1 METAAPAEGRR
12 AGIGA
17 VLGLLAFLVL
27 APPAFVLGPLA
38 ALLAIS
44 RPATWRERIW
54 LGMAVALSVFWLAAP
69 GALPHQVTRAAAMGL
84 AGATLAVVIAGRPVS
99 GFRTSVTAT
108 IAAAFG
114 TLVWA
119 AVLGVS
125 FEAFRSGV
133 EADLRAGYQQL
144 FGARGE
150 GTVAP
155 ETERFAAS
163 LAESAGS
170 MASLYPGLLAVLAAS
185 GVLLAWGWTHRIA
198 AQPVGQAPGRFREF
212 RFNDH
217 VIWGAIFT
225 LALVMAPMGEAVQIF
240 AANLLVVW
248 IALYLGR
255 GLAVAVSFLAGSPL
269 LLRGAAVVFAVLLQP
284 FSSGAL
290 LAVGL
295 ADTWLDFR
303 RRVPAAPGG
312 RAP

>member
-1 METAAPAEGRR
+1 MTSAAPAEGRR

-17 VLGLLAFLVL
+17 VLGLLAFLIL

-44 RPATWRERIW
+44 RPTTWRERIW
-54 LGMAVALSVFWLAAP
+54 LGMAVALTVFWLAAP
-69 GALPHQVTRAAAMGL
+69 GELPHQITRAAAMGL
-84 AGATLAVVIAGRPVS
+84 AGATLAVVIAGRPMT

-108 IAAAFG
+108 LAAALG
-114 TLVWA
+114 TLAWA
-119 AVLGVS
+119 ALLGVS
-125 FEAFRSGV
+125 FGAFRSGV
-133 EADLRAGYQQL
+133 EADLRASYQQL
-144 FGARGE
+144 FGAGGE
-150 GTVAP
+150 GTLAP

-163 LAESAGS
+163 LADSAGS
-170 MASLYPGLLAVLAAS
+170 MATLYPGLLAVLAAA

-198 AQPVGQAPGRFREF
+198 VRPPGEAPGRFRDF

-225 LALVMAPMGEAVQIF
+225 LALALAPTGEAIRIL
-240 AANLLVVW
+240 AANLLVIW
-248 IALYLGR
+248 TALYLGR
-255 GLAVAVSFLAGSPL
+255 GLAVAVTFLAGSPL
-269 LLRGAAVVFAVLLQP
+269 LLRGAAVIFAVLLQP

-303 RRVPAAPGG
+303 RRMPAAPGG